1 MKAIVIKNAG
11 GVENLVEA
19 QIEIPTVSAGEV
31 LIKVKAISINPVDY
45 KARES
50 EGMLNAVLGP
60 EKPWI
65 LGWDISGSVE
75 ALGENVTGYKVGDS
89 VFGMINFPGHG
100 KGYAEYVAAPIT
112 HIAKKPDNVTD
123 EEAAAATLAALTAW
137 QAIVTNA
144 KIKKG
149 DRVLIHGAAGGV
161 GHYAVQFAKHL
172 GAYVIGTASA
182 KNREF
187 VLGLGADEFIDY
199 QTQSF
204 ENEVSELD
212 FVFDLFGD
220 AIFDKSVQTVK
231 KGGLIIAL
239 LDNLTEEQVAYSKSL
254 GITSYRIIVHSN
266 GEDMEQIATLL
277 ENGIVKSHVS
287 ASFSF
292 DAMREAHLQVATGR
306 TRGKV
311 VVVID

>member
-11 GVENLVEA
+11 GVENLVDT
-19 QIEIPTVSAGEV
+19 QIEIPTVSEGEV

-65 LGWDISGSVE
+65 LGWDISGTVE
-75 ALGENVTGYKVGDS
+75 TLGENVTGYQVGDS

-100 KGYAEYVAAPIT
+100 KAYAEYVAAPIT
-112 HIAKKPDNVTD
+112 HISKKPENVTD

-149 DRVLIHGAAGGV
+149 DRVLVHGAAGGV

-204 ENEVSELD
+204 ENEVSDLD

-231 KGGLIIAL
+231 KGGQIIAL

-254 GITSYRIIVHSN
+254 GIISYRIIVHSN
-266 GEDMEQIATLL
+266 GEDIEQIATLL

-287 ASFSF
+287 QTFSF

-306 TRGKV
+306 TWGKV

>member
-19 QIEIPTVSAGEV
+19 QIEIPTVSKGEV

-112 HIAKKPDNVTD
+112 HIAKKPENVTD

-172 GAYVIGTASA
+172 EAYVIGTASA

-204 ENEVSELD
+204 ENEVSDLD

-231 KGGLIIAL
+231 KGGQIIAL

-277 ENGIVKSHVS
+277 ENRIVKSHVS
-287 ASFSF
+287 QTFSF
-292 DAMREAHLQVATGR
+292 DAMREAHLHVATGR

-311 VVVID
+311 VVVMD

>member
-11 GVENLVEA
+11 GVENLVDT
-19 QIEIPTVSAGEV
+19 QIEIPTVSEGEV

-65 LGWDISGSVE
+65 LGWDISGKVQ

-100 KGYAEYVAAPIT
+100 KAYAEYVAAPIT
-112 HIAKKPDNVTD
+112 HIAKKPENVTD
-123 EEAAAATLAALTAW
+123 EEATAATLAALTAW
-137 QAIVTNA
+137 QALVTNA

-204 ENEVSELD
+204 ENEVSDLD

-231 KGGLIIAL
+231 KGGQIIAL

-277 ENGIVKSHVS
+277 EKGIVKSHVS
-287 ASFSF
+287 QTFSF

-311 VVVID
+311 VVVMD

>member
-1 MKAIVIKNAG
+1 MKAIEIKNAG
-11 GVENLVEA
+11 GVENLVNI
-19 QIEIPTVSAGEV
+19 QIDTPTVSEGEV

-50 EGMLNAVLGP
+50 DGMLNAVLGP
-60 EKPWI
+60 KRPWI
-65 LGWDISGSVE
+65 LGWDISGTVE
-75 ALGENVTGYKVGDS
+75 AIGKNVTDYKIGDA

-100 KGYAEYVAAPIT
+100 KAYAEYVAAPIT
-112 HIAKKPDNVTD
+112 HIAKKPENVTD

-137 QAIVTNA
+137 QAIATNA

-182 KNREF
+182 RNREF

-231 KGGLIIAL
+231 KGGQIIAL

-287 ASFSF
+287 ATFSF

-311 VVVID
+311 VVVMD

>member
-11 GVENLVEA
+11 SVENLVDT
-19 QIEIPTVSAGEV
+19 QIEIPTVSEGEV

-100 KGYAEYVAAPIT
+100 KAYAEYVAAPIT
-112 HIAKKPDNVTD
+112 HITKKPENVTD
-123 EEAAAATLAALTAW
+123 EDAAAATLAALTAW

-220 AIFDKSVQTVK
+220 TIFDKSVQTVK
-231 KGGLIIAL
+231 RGGLIIAL

-277 ENGIVKSHVS
+277 EKGIVKSHVS

>member
-19 QIEIPTVSAGEV
+19 QIEIPTVSEGEV

-112 HIAKKPDNVTD
+112 HIAKKPENVTD

-199 QTQSF
+199 QAQSF

>member
-1 MKAIVIKNAG
+1 MKAIEIKNGG
-11 GVENLVEA
+11 GVENLVDT
-19 QIEIPTVSAGEV
+19 QIEIPTVSEGEV

-65 LGWDISGSVE
+65 LGWDISGKVE

-100 KGYAEYVAAPIT
+100 KAYAEYVAAPIT
-112 HIAKKPDNVTD
+112 HIAKKPENVTD

-182 KNREF
+182 RNREF

-204 ENEVSELD
+204 ENEVSNLD

-231 KGGLIIAL
+231 KGG
-239 LDNLTEEQVAYSKSL
+239 DC
-254 GITSYRIIVHSN
+254 R
-266 GEDMEQIATLL
+266 
-277 ENGIVKSHVS
+277 
-287 ASFSF
+287 
-292 DAMREAHLQVATGR
+292 R
-306 TRGKV
+306 T
-311 VVVID
+311 

>member
-11 GVENLVEA
+11 GVENLVDT
-19 QIEIPTVSAGEV
+19 QIEIPTVSEGEV

-65 LGWDISGSVE
+65 LGWDISGKVQ

-100 KGYAEYVAAPIT
+100 KAYAEYVVAPIT
-112 HIAKKPDNVTD
+112 HIAKKPENVTD

-182 KNREF
+182 RNREF

-204 ENEVSELD
+204 ENEVSDLD

-231 KGGLIIAL
+231 KGGQIIAL

-266 GEDMEQIATLL
+266 GEDMEKIATLL
-277 ENGIVKSHVS
+277 ENGIVKSHIS
-287 ASFSF
+287 QTFSF

-311 VVVID
+311 VVVMD

>member
-11 GVENLVEA
+11 GVENLLDA
-19 QIEIPTVSAGEV
+19 QIEVPKVSEGEV
-31 LIKVKAISINPVDY
+31 LIKVKAIGINPVDY

-65 LGWDISGSVE
+65 LGWDISGRVE
-75 ALGENVTGYKVGDS
+75 ALGENVTSYKVGDS

-100 KGYAEYVAAPIT
+100 KGYAEYVAAPIS
-112 HIAKKPDNVTD
+112 HIAKKPENVTD

-161 GHYAVQFAKHL
+161 GHYAVQFAKYL

-182 KNREF
+182 KNRDF

-199 QTQSF
+199 QIQSF
-204 ENEVSELD
+204 ENEVSNLD

-231 KGGLIIAL
+231 KGGQIIAL

-277 ENGIVKSHVS
+277 KKGIVKSHVS
-287 ASFSF
+287 AIYSF
-292 DAMREAHLQVATGR
+292 DSMREAHLQVATGR

-311 VVVID
+311 VVVLD

>member
-1 MKAIVIKNAG
+1 MRAIVIKNAG

-19 QIEIPTVSAGEV
+19 QIEIPTVSEGEV

-112 HIAKKPDNVTD
+112 HIAKKPENVTD

-266 GEDMEQIATLL
+266 GEDMAQIATLL
-277 ENGIVKSHVS
+277 EKGIVKSHVS

>member
-1 MKAIVIKNAG
+1 MKAIEIKKAG
-11 GVENLVEA
+11 GVENLVNI
-19 QIEIPTVSAGEV
+19 QIETPTVSDGEV

-50 EGMLNAVLGP
+50 DGMLNAVLGP
-60 EKPWI
+60 KKPWI
-65 LGWDISGSVE
+65 LGWDISGTVE
-75 ALGENVTGYKVGDS
+75 ALGKNVTDYKIGDS

-100 KGYAEYVAAPIT
+100 KGYAEYVAAPAT
-112 HIAKKPDNVTD
+112 HITKKPDNVSD

-137 QAIVTNA
+137 QALVTNA

-149 DRVLIHGAAGGV
+149 DRILIHGAAGGV

-182 KNREF
+182 KNKDF

-204 ENEVSELD
+204 ENEVSDLD

-220 AIFDKSVQTVK
+220 AIFDRSVQTVK
-231 KGGLIIAL
+231 NGGQIIAL
-239 LDNLTEEQVAYSKSL
+239 LDNLTEEQIAYSKSL

-266 GEDMEQIATLL
+266 GEDMEQIASLL
-277 ENGIVKSHVS
+277 EKGIVKSHVS
-287 ASFSF
+287 ATFSF
-292 DAMREAHLQVATGR
+292 DALKDAHLQLATGR

-311 VVVID
+311 VVVIE

>member
-19 QIEIPTVSAGEV
+19 QIEIPTVSEGEV

-75 ALGENVTGYKVGDS
+75 ALGENVSAYKVGDS

-112 HIAKKPDNVTD
+112 HIAKKPENVTD
-123 EEAAAATLAALTAW
+123 GEAAAATLAALTAW

-161 GHYAVQFAKHL
+161 GHYAVQFAKYL

-199 QTQSF
+199 QNQSF
-204 ENEVSELD
+204 ENEVAEID

-266 GEDMEQIATLL
+266 GEDMEQIANLL
-277 ENGIVKSHVS
+277 EKGLVKSYVS
-287 ASFSF
+287 STFSF

-311 VVVID
+311 VVVMD

>member
-11 GVENLVEA
+11 GVENLVDT
-19 QIEIPTVSAGEV
+19 QIEIPTVSEGEV

-65 LGWDISGSVE
+65 LGWDISGKVQ

-100 KGYAEYVAAPIT
+100 KAYAEYVVAPIT
-112 HIAKKPDNVTD
+112 HIAKKPENVTD
-123 EEAAAATLAALTAW
+123 DEAAAATLAALTAW

-182 KNREF
+182 RNREF

-204 ENEVSELD
+204 ENEVSDLD

-231 KGGLIIAL
+231 KGGQIIAL

-266 GEDMEQIATLL
+266 GEDMEKIATLL
-277 ENGIVKSHVS
+277 ENGIVKSHIS
-287 ASFSF
+287 QTFSF

-311 VVVID
+311 VVVMD